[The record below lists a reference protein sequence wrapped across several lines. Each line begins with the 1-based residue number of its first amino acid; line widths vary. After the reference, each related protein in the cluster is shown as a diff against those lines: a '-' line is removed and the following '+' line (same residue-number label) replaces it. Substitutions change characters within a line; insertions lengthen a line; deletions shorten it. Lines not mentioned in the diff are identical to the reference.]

1 MTGYYIGCQRGAV
14 DKHQNQNED
23 MDRLTKGGRH
33 GCQEEMSG
41 CPFAAVGF
49 VHNTKRTIFLHSS
62 HLVSLVQQQEM
73 GISKCTQSQ
82 GRKNT
87 HLCTTLQKNCCQLQL
102 CDEWLFFHSPSD
114 LSCFSNQEALL
125 SSVKGTK
132 QKEEGWWHQAMWCIV
147 SVKDLDFVYH
157 LVLNY

>member
-14 DKHQNQNED
+14 DKRQNQNED

-33 GCQEEMSG
+33 GCQEEMSA
-41 CPFAAVGF
+41 CPSAHHKKNNISAQFSY
-49 VHNTKRTIFLHSS
+49 T
-62 HLVSLVQQQEM
+62 LVQQQEM
-73 GISKCTQSQ
+73 GISNCTQSH

-102 CDEWLFFHSPSD
+102 CDKWLFFHSPSD

-132 QKEEGWWHQAMWCIV
+132 QKEEGW
-147 SVKDLDFVYH
+147 
-157 LVLNY
+157 

>member
-1 MTGYYIGCQRGAV
+1 MTRYYIGCQRGAE
-14 DKHQNQNED
+14 DKRQNQNED

-49 VHNTKRTIFLHSS
+49 CAQHKKNNISAQFSYT
-62 HLVSLVQQQEM
+62 LVQQQEM

-132 QKEEGWWHQAMWCIV
+132 QKEEGW
-147 SVKDLDFVYH
+147 
-157 LVLNY
+157 